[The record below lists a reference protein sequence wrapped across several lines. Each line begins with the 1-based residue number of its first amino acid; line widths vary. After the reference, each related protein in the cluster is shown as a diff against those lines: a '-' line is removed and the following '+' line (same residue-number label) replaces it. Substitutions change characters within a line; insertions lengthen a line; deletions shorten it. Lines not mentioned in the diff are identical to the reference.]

1 MSVNNV
7 SPQSFLG
14 GTWQAWGA
22 GKVPVGVDPNDTD
35 FNASNKSGGSKT
47 VVLTVK
53 QMPSHSHG
61 LEKKVPYGVPY
72 NNTSGTSAGNGGGTF
87 YGETYSPPFTV
98 QSSGNGEAHQNMPPY
113 LTVYMW
119 RRIS

>member
-7 SPQSFLG
+7 SPQTFLG

-47 VVLTVK
+47 VTLTLTQIPKHRHLSAHINNDVK
-53 QMPSHSHG
+53 GYNGGNNWQTLLTNG
-61 LEKKVPYGVPY
+61 A
-72 NNTSGTSAGNGGGTF
+72 NNTSGWGNYTAYSGG
-87 YGETYSPPFTV
+87 
-98 QSSGNGEAHQNMPPY
+98 GEAHSNMQPY
-113 LTVYMW
+113 VTCYMW
-119 RRIS
+119 RRTS

>member
-7 SPQSFLG
+7 SPQTFLG

-47 VVLTVK
+47 VTLTLE
-53 QMPSHSHG
+53 QIPSHKHPI
-61 LEKKVPYGVPY
+61 PYRTDTNITGGSSGQWTTDP
-72 NNTSGTSAGNGGGTF
+72 GTSSGSSDSKAIAVGGGK
-87 YGETYSPPFTV
+87 
-98 QSSGNGEAHQNMPPY
+98 AHQNMPPY
-113 LTVYMW
+113 LTAYMW
-119 RRIS
+119 RRVS